1 VAVIVI
7 VDTVGIVGIGVVVV
21 VGIGVVGDGNSLL
34 VDGFGREGWM
44 DLSYR
49 FGYRFGVCF
58 WFVVDKIL

>member
-7 VDTVGIVGIGVVVV
+7 VDTVGIVGIGVVS
-21 VGIGVVGDGNSLL
+21 DGNSLL
-34 VDGFGREGWM
+34 VDCFGREGWM
-44 DLSYR
+44 DSSYR

>member
-7 VDTVGIVGIGVVVV
+7 VDTVGIVGIGVV
-21 VGIGVVGDGNSLL
+21 GDGNSLL
-34 VDGFGREGWM
+34 VDCFGREGWM
-44 DLSYR
+44 DSSYR